1 MKKYYLFLIILFA
14 LKCSIIAQKVEPSRT
29 YNLIEEC
36 YCTSFKQ
43 VGKMYNGGIVYACTK
58 CGKEALANPNGE
70 GGTIEDI
77 IELNKREAKLVQML
91 KNPSASGNEETLNNM
106 LGDYQSSA
114 IDELSNEHY
123 CVSFKFIDE
132 NPTGFKNYECS
143 ECGHKVTA
151 TEERTISD
159 IIADNK
165 ERMRIGNTALNL
177 LKNSQQKTQPLQKNQ
192 KLSNQQKPTTTSKPQ
207 GKTTSKPSTT
217 KKQQTN
223 LDIPSVNRS
232 SSKVAVEQPK
242 PTVEENLCKVSDGLD
257 AFIDMVKKIS
267 NKDGTNNTTLKEN
280 YNPIQERALKEALRY
295 NNPLNPVCDPNKVY
309 IATLDDL
316 QEFASI
322 MKEKYSDEAESHFGR
337 DVASLKPYSLDEVI
351 YELENGLSSS
361 IAIETADQ
369 HHQDDEKNTF
379 SKDPAIMEEIIFGG
393 VAGAEL
399 GAASGAVV
407 CGLPCAVFGGVAGG
421 VAGAVAVADKVT
433 LINNPNEA
441 LEYLAKMKDKGIEN
455 VKITMSDGR
464 EGVYNLGTGKI
475 VMNVKLGTQNK
486 GERGTIST
494 LFGEHKEL
502 DVDTHETK
510 AIPGNSFTRD
520 GDQYKYVGILYERD
534 KIYPDKYYIINGQ
547 TGERMTAKQAYE
559 FPTTISDMWVN
570 ENHKQSVID
579 PLDPEYKEHLE
590 YHEEL
595 NKNRKYTEEEIQQGL
610 YIFRGDMMSSV
621 PQRNNSSNPNTP
633 KRATQNS
640 VFGK

>member
-14 LKCSIIAQKVEPSRT
+14 LKCSIIAQMVEPPRT
-29 YNLIEEC
+29 YNVIEEC

-58 CGKEALANPNGE
+58 CGKETMTNPNV
-70 GGTIEDI
+70 GGNTIEDI
-77 IELNKREAKLVQML
+77 IELNKKEAKLVEML

-114 IDELSNEHY
+114 IDEFSKKHY

-143 ECGHKVTA
+143 ECGDKVIA

-177 LKNSQQKTQPLQKNQ
+177 LKISQQKTQSLQKNQ

-217 KKQQTN
+217 TKKQQSSTKKSN
-223 LDIPSVNRS
+223 VSPTKNTTPNATSKPS
-232 SSKVAVEQPK
+232 E
-242 PTVEENLCKVSDGLD
+242 PTAEENLGKISDGID
-257 AFIDMVKKIS
+257 AAIDMVKKIS

-280 YNPIQERALKEALRY
+280 YNPNQERGLKEALRY
-295 NNPLNPVCDPNKVY
+295 NNKSNPNYDPNKELSVSK
-309 IATLDDL
+309 ADL
-316 QEFASI
+316 REFAELIEEEFSF
-322 MKEKYSDEAESHFGR
+322 EYDSHFGR
-337 DVASLKPYSLDEVI
+337 NIAALLPFSLNEMI
-351 YELENGLSSS
+351 YELDNGNPNGYGIMLW
-361 IAIETADQ
+361 DQ
-369 HHQDDEKNTF
+369 HHQENGKNTF
-379 SKDPAIMEEIIFGG
+379 FKVRKGNWVTITDPSKQISALNEMKKKGIKNVKF
-393 VAGAEL
+393 VNTQGAEVVYDL
-399 GAASGAVV
+399 KTGEIDKSG
-407 CGLPCAVFGGVAGG
+407 L
-421 VAGAVAVADKVT
+421 
-433 LINNPNEA
+433 
-441 LEYLAKMKDKGIEN
+441 M
-455 VKITMSDGR
+455 
-464 EGVYNLGTGKI
+464 GTS
-475 VMNVKLGTQNK
+475 NK
-486 GERGTIST
+486 GETGAYSAT
-494 LFGEHKEL
+494 FGNHKKK
-502 DVDTHETK
+502 DMNPHETK

>member
-14 LKCSIIAQKVEPSRT
+14 LKCSLIAQKVEPSRT
-29 YNLIEEC
+29 YNLIEKC

-43 VGKMYNGGIVYACTK
+43 GEKLYNGTIVYVCTK
-58 CGKEALANPNGE
+58 CGKETMANPNGV

-77 IELNKREAKLVQML
+77 IELNKREAKLAELM
-91 KNPSASGNEETLNNM
+91 KNPSASGNKETLNNM

-192 KLSNQQKPTTTSKPQ
+192 KLSNQQKPATASKPQ
-207 GKTTSKPSTT
+207 SKTTSKPSTTT

-242 PTVEENLCKVSDGLD
+242 PTAEENLGKISDGID
-257 AFIDMVKKIS
+257 VAIDMVKKIC

-295 NNPLNPVCDPNKVY
+295 NNKSSPNYDPNKELSVSK
-309 IATLDDL
+309 ADL
-316 QEFASI
+316 RELAEL
-322 MKEKYSDEAESHFGR
+322 MKEEFSFEHDSHFGR
-337 DVASLKPYSLDEVI
+337 NIAALLPFSLDEMI
-351 YELENGLSSS
+351 YELKIGNPNGFYIFLW
-361 IAIETADQ
+361 DQ
-369 HHQDDEKNTF
+369 YHQDNKENTF
-379 SKDPAIMEEIIFGG
+379 GIDTVKEGHWVKIEDPYDQLLQLHKMKEEGIKNVKFVNTQGDEVVYNLQTGKIDKSEKMGTSNKG
-393 VAGAEL
+393 ETGAY
-399 GAASGAVV
+399 S
-407 CGLPCAVFGGVAGG
+407 AVFGNH
-421 VAGAVAVADKVT
+421 K
-433 LINNPNEA
+433 
-441 LEYLAKMKDKGIEN
+441 
-455 VKITMSDGR
+455 
-464 EGVYNLGTGKI
+464 
-475 VMNVKLGTQNK
+475 KL
-486 GERGTIST
+486 
-494 LFGEHKEL
+494 
-502 DVDTHETK
+502 DMDTHDTK

-520 GDQYKYVGILYERD
+520 GDKYKYVGILYERD

-547 TGERMTAKQAYE
+547 TGEIMTAKQAYE
-559 FPTTISDMWVN
+559 FPTTISDIWVN

-610 YIFRGDMMSSV
+610 YIFRGDIMSSV

-633 KRATQNS
+633 KRATQKA